1 MYEIVQ
7 AVLNSEE
14 KIALHQLIEALSESG
29 NRYFLR
35 NEILLAFADYC
46 HRSQKPGYFY
56 RASSLGK
63 LIHHTHEIMLENDN
77 IWFMVRPW
85 VASQQIWRWGADL
98 EKAELMSPQAL
109 LEARDRLVNRAQ
121 PQILELDVSAFYRDS
136 PQISDPRNIGQ
147 GLEFLN
153 RYLCDELQNDSQY
166 WLEALFEAI
175 HLRQYDDI
183 QLLINDRIH
192 NGQKLR
198 QQVEQSLRFLRL
210 QPPDAP
216 YADFHPKL
224 QEMGLEP
231 GWGNT
236 VGRACE
242 TLELLDRLIDSPQ
255 PAILEAFVSRV
266 PAIFR
271 VVLVSV
277 HGWVGQ
283 ESVLGRPE
291 TAGQV
296 AYVLDQARS
305 LENQLREDIQLAGL
319 DLLGIQ
325 PQVVILTRL
334 IPNCEGTQCGL
345 RLEKVDG
352 TQSAWILRV
361 PFQEFNPNVTQNW
374 ISKFEI
380 FPYLESFAL
389 DAETELLKQL
399 KGRPN
404 LIIGNYTDGNLVAF
418 LLARRLKTIHCNIAH
433 SLEKPKYLFSNLYW
447 QELEGQYHFSAQFTA
462 DLISMNAADFVI
474 TSSYQEIVG
483 TPETVGQYES
493 YKCFTMPHLYHV
505 VDGINLFHPKFN
517 RVPPGVNETFFFPYT
532 QTKIRQNCT
541 RIQDLVFHRQADNI
555 RGNLQDPE
563 KRSILAV
570 SPINSIK
577 NLTGLVECFAKSRE
591 LQTKCNLILIT
602 NKMKVS
608 EAKTPEEA
616 DEIEKLHRLID
627 QYQLHDR
634 LRWIG
639 IRLPSADLG
648 EVYRAIADKGGI
660 FVHFARFEA
669 FGRTILEAMISGLPT
684 FATEFGGAVEII
696 QDEENGFLI
705 NPIDLEASTQKI
717 LQFLQRCDADP
728 TVWETLSDKAIHCI
742 REQYNWQLHT
752 QRLLAIAKIYG
763 FWSYISRDSREPLM
777 RYLEALFH
785 LLYKPRADRILEQH
799 KQR

>member
-1 MYEIVQ
+1 MYEVVQ

-14 KIALHQLIEALSESG
+14 KIALRQLIEALSESG

-63 LIHHTHEIMLENDN
+63 LIHHTHEIMLESDN
-77 IWFMVRPW
+77 IWLIVRPW
-85 VASQQIWRWGADL
+85 IASQQIWRWDADL
-98 EKAELMSPQAL
+98 EKAERMTPQAL

-121 PQILELDVSAFYRDS
+121 PQIFELDVSAFYKDS
-136 PQISDPRNIGQ
+136 PEISDPRTIGQ

-153 RYLCDELQNDSQY
+153 HYLCDELQTNPQY
-166 WLEALFEAI
+166 WLDALFEAL
-175 HLRQYDDI
+175 HLRQYNDI
-183 QLLINDRIH
+183 PLLVNDRIH

-198 QQVEQSLRFLRL
+198 EQVQQALRFLRL
-210 QPPDAP
+210 HDPDAA

-236 VGRACE
+236 IGRACE

-305 LENQLREDIQLAGL
+305 LENKLREDIQIAGL

-345 RLEKVDG
+345 RLEKIDG
-352 TQSAWILRV
+352 TEHGWILRV

-389 DAETELLKQL
+389 DAEAELLKQL
-399 KGRPN
+399 QGRPN

-418 LLARRLKTIHCNIAH
+418 LLARRLKTLHCNIAH

-447 QELEGQYHFSAQFTA
+447 QDLEDQYHFSAQFTA

-493 YKCFTMPHLYHV
+493 YKCFTMPQLYHV
-505 VDGINLFHPKFN
+505 VDGVNLFHPKFN

-532 QTKIRQNCT
+532 QTEDRRNCT
-541 RIQDLVFHRQADNI
+541 RIQDLIFQRQSDDI
-555 RGNLQDPE
+555 LGNLQNSE
-563 KRSILAV
+563 KRSMLAV
-570 SPINSIK
+570 SPINAIK
-577 NLTGLVECFAKSRE
+577 NLAGLVECFAKNQE
-591 LQTKCNLILIT
+591 LQDKCNLILVT
-602 NKMKVS
+602 NKIHAS
-608 EAKTPEEA
+608 AAKSPEEA
-616 DEIEKLHRLID
+616 DEIAKLHHLID
-627 QYQLHDR
+627 HYQLHDR

-639 IRLPSADLG
+639 IRLPSEDLG

-705 NPIDLEASTQKI
+705 NPTDFESSTQKI
-717 LQFLQRCDADP
+717 LQFLQQCDADAMA
-728 TVWETLSDKAIHCI
+728 WKTLSDKSIHRI
-742 REQYNWQLHT
+742 REQYNWRLHT
-752 QRLLAIAKIYG
+752 ERLLAIAKVYG
-763 FWSYISRDSREPLM
+763 FGSYISRDSREPLM

-785 LLYKPRADRILEQH
+785 LLYKPRADLILEQH